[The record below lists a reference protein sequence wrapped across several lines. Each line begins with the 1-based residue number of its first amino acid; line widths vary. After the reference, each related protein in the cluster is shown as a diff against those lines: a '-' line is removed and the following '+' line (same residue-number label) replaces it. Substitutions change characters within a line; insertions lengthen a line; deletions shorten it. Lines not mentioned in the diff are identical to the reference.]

1 MRIRWALGALLVS
14 VGPLFGQQPSETR
27 PAAEVRGASSVPLF
41 PIERQ
46 LLEHTNAQRVRYGLQ
61 PLELD
66 PQLQQS
72 ARQHCYWMAR
82 TGSLQHTTAPVA
94 ENIAMGQRTTQEA
107 IRDWLN
113 SPGHRAN
120 MLHRDYTRVGV
131 AAYQQSDGT
140 IFWCQ
145 QFLR

>member
-1 MRIRWALGALLVS
+1 MWIRVAVGALLLS
-14 VGPLFGQQPSETR
+14 GGSAFGQQQAEMR
-27 PAAEVRGASSVPLF
+27 PAGEVQSTSSVPLF
-41 PIERQ
+41 PIEKQ
-46 LLEHTNAQRVRYGLQ
+46 LLESTNAQRVRYGLR

-82 TGSLQHTTAPVA
+82 SGNLQHTSAPVA
-94 ENIAMGQRTTQEA
+94 ENIAMGQRTTEEA

-120 MLHRDYTRVGV
+120 LLHRDYTRIGV